1 MRRLAPAFAVLLA
14 LTASAQEPA
23 NQPKAETEQGV
34 FVQAQHVG
42 EGATRSFFMFNAGGH
57 DYTLRGDGRGESSR
71 GRARPRPLYFNLKV
85 DRGHLEQVYF
95 LEYEGDLLLIYEV
108 TDGARGWGYA
118 ARLSQ
123 ATAQTKWLAGISG
136 YNFGPALVESGYA
149 YLTAAGLLAKLDLGS
164 GAYVWRQQL
173 RPDKDSPPAQVFQ
186 APRVEGDQVFFTEDI
201 APHRTFVVDKLSGK
215 IVDVRE

>member
-1 MRRLAPAFAVLLA
+1 MRTLAPALAVLLA

-23 NQPKAETEQGV
+23 SRPKAETEQRV
-34 FVQAQHVG
+34 FAQAEHAG
-42 EGATRSFFMFNAGGH
+42 EGVSRSFFTFSAGGH
-57 DYTLRGDGRGESSR
+57 DYTFRGDGYGESR
-71 GRARPRPLYFNLKV
+71 GGRARPRPGYFNLQV

-118 ARLSQ
+118 ARLSP
-123 ATAQTKWLAGISG
+123 AAARVKWLTGISG
-136 YNFGPALVESGYA
+136 FNFGPALVESGHA

-173 RPDKDSPPAQVFQ
+173 RPDKDSPPGQVFQ
-186 APRVEGDQVFFTEDI
+186 APRVEGDQVFFTEDT
-201 APHRTFVVDKLSGK
+201 APHRTFVAAKLDGK
-215 IVDVRE
+215 IVAVRD